1 MISLRILFI
10 FHDGPF
16 AKRVFFS
23 WQVVILRQHS
33 ATTTYFSSH
42 DFWLKSCVLNE
53 KSFLLGYL
61 THIIQKDLTK
71 NASGQITD
79 HYDLP

>member
-42 DFWLKSCVLNE
+42 DFWLKSCVVNE
-53 KSFLLGYL
+53 KSFLL
-61 THIIQKDLTK
+61 K
-71 NASGQITD
+71 
-79 HYDLP
+79 